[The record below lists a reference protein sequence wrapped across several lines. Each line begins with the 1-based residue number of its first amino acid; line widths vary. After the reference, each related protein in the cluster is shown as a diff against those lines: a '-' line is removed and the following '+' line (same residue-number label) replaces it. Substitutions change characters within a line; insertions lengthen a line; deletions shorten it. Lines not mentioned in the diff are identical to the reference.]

1 MKQSPGIVVPL
12 LDRDSRLVSNAISAF
27 FDEARATPLRRMWYW
42 LGWGIIA
49 GIVWLSITPAPLE
62 LEVRQGDKL
71 EHVFAYGVAMFW
83 FAVLFRSRA
92 RQAGYCLAWIGL
104 GVALEFVQRH
114 LGYRSF
120 DPGDMAADAAG
131 VLTGWLLARL
141 LLRCFR
147 APGR

>member
-1 MKQSPGIVVPL
+1 LASNVIRTF
-12 LDRDSRLVSNAISAF
+12 LDERRF
-27 FDEARATPLRRMWYW
+27 TPLRRVWYC
-42 LGWGIIA
+42 LGWAIIA

-62 LEVRQGDKL
+62 LQVRQGDKL

-83 FAVLFRSRA
+83 FAVLYRSRA

-104 GVALEFVQRH
+104 GIALEFLQRH

-131 VLTGWLLARL
+131 VLVGWMLARL
-141 LLRCFR
+141 VLRLLR
-147 APGR
+147 AG